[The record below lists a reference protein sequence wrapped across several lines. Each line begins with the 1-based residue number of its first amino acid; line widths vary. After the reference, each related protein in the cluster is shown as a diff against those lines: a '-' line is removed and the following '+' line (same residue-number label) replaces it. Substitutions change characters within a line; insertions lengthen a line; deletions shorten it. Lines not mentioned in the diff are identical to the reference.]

1 MTAKAFFRK
10 YFWDLIVV
18 GTLTLVSSGF
28 AIYLAIPKNSDEHIA
43 NVTRD
48 STALLSIDLSLENDT
63 AREIT
68 IQGVMTPM
76 TLEVKKN
83 AIRVK
88 ESGCRNQNC
97 VYAGWVSDS
106 NHPIVCAYN
115 HVSIQIGAS
124 GNIIHMGTGA

>member
-10 YFWDLIVV
+10 YLWDLIVV
-18 GTLTLVSSGF
+18 GTLTVVSSGF
-28 AIYLAIPKNSDEHIA
+28 AIYLAIPKNSDEHTA

-48 STALLSIDLSLENDT
+48 STALLSIDLSLESDSP
-63 AREIT
+63 RQIV

-83 AIRVK
+83 AIRVS
-88 ESGCRNQNC
+88 ESGCRNQYC

-115 HVSIQIGAS
+115 HVSIQIGAAS
-124 GNIIHMGTGA
+124 GLIHMGTGA